1 MQGMVSKEKTARN
14 KRRTLELRRRLLN
27 ALSIVQQ
34 ARLWSVLD
42 GESNEQQDMLQMYVD
57 DDIQNGINFWKL
69 LNHEKKCLFIH

>member
-1 MQGMVSKEKTARN
+1 MVSKEKTARN

-42 GESNEQQDMLQMYVD
+42 SESNEQQDMLQMYVD

>member
-1 MQGMVSKEKTARN
+1 MQNMVSKEKTARN

-34 ARLWSVLD
+34 ACLWSVLD
-42 GESNEQQDMLQMYVD
+42 GESNEQQEMLQMFFEEDV
-57 DDIQNGINFWKL
+57 QNGIKFWQL